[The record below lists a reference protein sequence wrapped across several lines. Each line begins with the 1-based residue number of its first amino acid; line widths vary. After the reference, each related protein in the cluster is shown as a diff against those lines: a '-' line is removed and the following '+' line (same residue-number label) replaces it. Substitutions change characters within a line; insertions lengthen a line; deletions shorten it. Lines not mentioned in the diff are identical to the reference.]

1 MVVVSLYW
9 SLVPRQHMS
18 QGTHC
23 WIKQIMP
30 QWRQHLPR
38 RSARMPLSAMPILQF
53 LHFAKCAIVKLP
65 TSNINI
71 PTSWFDMQLDMYFD
85 LNDEIYAMTVLLR
98 SATAVVFC
106 FGLRWGQ
113 VFLLS
118 FRALRTVHS
127 DASLCHALE
136 TVSQQPRRLRKTG
149 SERAKSTAV
158 FVSTYRS
165 HLPMYFDPL
174 YSIVMYSASW
184 WFLHFNGSE
193 QISSPVI
200 CAVKVEIFSSHFHIF
215 P

>member
-1 MVVVSLYW
+1 MVVASVYW
-9 SLVPRQHMS
+9 SLVRSQHMS
-18 QGTHC
+18 QGTHR

-53 LHFAKCAIVKLP
+53 VHFAKCVVKLP
-65 TSNINI
+65 TSS
-71 PTSWFDMQLDMYFD
+71 TYQLRDSICSSTCILIWMMKLYD
-85 LNDEIYAMTVLLR
+85 MTVLFR

-106 FGLRWGQ
+106 FGLRSGQ

-158 FVSTYRS
+158 FVSTYNVK
-165 HLPMYFDPL
+165 PFANVFW
-174 YSIVMYSASW
+174 SIVLYRNIFCGLMI
-184 WFLHFNGSE
+184 L
-193 QISSPVI
+193 
-200 CAVKVEIFSSHFHIF
+200 AV
-215 P
+215 